1 MSEENVEVLKRAV
14 EAFNQGGTAAAIKF
28 FAEDVEFH
36 EPPEQPAPR
45 VARGAGEVV
54 RLFDEFDE
62 AWVKHQSELEEIR
75 AVGANRLLV
84 FSVERF
90 VGRDGIELA
99 APAGAIFTFRKGK
112 IVRWEAFWDRERALE
127 AAGLSE

>member
-1 MSEENVEVLKRAV
+1 
-14 EAFNQGGTAAAIKF
+14 
-28 FAEDVEFH
+28 
-36 EPPEQPAPR
+36 
-45 VARGAGEVV
+45 V
-54 RLFDEFDE
+54 R
-62 AWVKHQSELEEIR
+62 HQSELEEIR
-75 AVGANRLLV
+75 TVGADRVLV

-99 APAGAIFTFRKGK
+99 APAGAVFTFRNGK